1 MKNKLIIGTLCAV
14 VLLGAG
20 CNRYE
25 KNPTLGTLPSLA
37 REYSDKEMQLREDDN
52 YDEKQQKLAA
62 KYNKKMQCEWESI
75 QHNPIAFRCGD
86 GLPYKVDS
94 VVIKEVGLYVFSISV
109 YMEITKVLKRQLGEW
124 EAGDISSFYCAV
136 YNADNECIG
145 LSQHS
150 YTDEF
155 GDPKFTL
162 GQHIVAEQLIC
173 TRLCEGFER
182 FEFVNAETYKQLDK
196 QYSKSF
202 KY

>member
-75 QHNPIAFRCGD
+75 RHNPIAFRCSD

-124 EAGDISSFYCAV
+124 EAGDISSSTAQY
-136 YNADNECIG
+136 I
-145 LSQHS
+145 
-150 YTDEF
+150 
-155 GDPKFTL
+155 
-162 GQHIVAEQLIC
+162 ILIMSVLNC
-173 TRLCEGFER
+173 LNIPIPMSLATPNLPS
-182 FEFVNAETYKQLDK
+182 D
-196 QYSKSF
+196 SIS
-202 KY
+202 